1 MPVWF
6 SNLGTLGTTDPR
18 LGSAFA
24 SGGVKVSEFRTLDNR
39 ALYTQNVWVN
49 VMVNL
54 IARAV
59 AKTPMKAYQ
68 DGTDTTPD
76 RERLR
81 SRGANAHPLASVIE
95 RPWRGGT
102 QFRLKNALVVEYLVN
117 PNGKAYVWMDREG
130 RPSGLPKRLIPMRSS
145 QLTAQYDRSGRVAF
159 YEWREQPGA
168 DPTARIL
175 PDDMLVVGFED
186 GVSPLSALAKTLEI
200 DIASQQTT
208 ASFYKNGA
216 HVGTIFTTEKPLKPD
231 AVETIEAKLRS
242 DHKGPENAFRTLVLA
257 NMPGAEMHNLGGVN
271 SSDAQTVEHRKL
283 AREEVAAAFH
293 VPQPIAGILDRAT
306 FSNIETQT
314 RMWVVDTLGEHF
326 AMIESAFNGQ
336 LVDAH
341 DEWAD
346 CFVEFDPGEIL
357 RGAPTQRAETYLK
370 WLNSGT
376 RTPNE
381 MRRLENLPDI
391 PDDWANA
398 IYIPANL
405 VPAGLPGGA
414 SGTPQNGASPDGRVR
429 MAQPLPDVALWG
441 GTDLAAAAVDDGGAS

>member
-6 SNLGTLGTTDPR
+6 SNLGVLGTTDPR
-18 LGSAFA
+18 LGNVF
-24 SGGVKVSEFRTLDNR
+24 SGGVRVSEFRTLDNH

-59 AKTPMKAYQ
+59 AKTPLKAYQ
-68 DGTDTTPD
+68 DSGERNAK
-76 RERLR
+76 RERLL
-81 SRGANAHPLASVIE
+81 SRGSGAHDLAALLE
-95 RPWRGGT
+95 RPWKGGT

-117 PNGKAYVWMDREG
+117 PSGKAYVWMDREG
-130 RPSGLPKRLIPMRSS
+130 SPSAPPKRLMPMRSH
-145 QLTAQYDRSGRVAF
+145 QLTAQYNRSGMVAF
-159 YEWREQPGA
+159 YEWRETPEA
-168 DPTARIL
+168 EPTRIL

-216 HVGTIFTTEKPLKPD
+216 HVGSVLTTEKPLKPD
-231 AVETIEAKLRS
+231 AVDAIEAKLRS

-257 NMPGAEMHNLGGVN
+257 NMPGTQMLEMGGVN
-271 SSDAQTVEHRKL
+271 SSEAQTVEHRKL

-326 AMIESAFNGQ
+326 AMIESALNGQ

-341 DEWAD
+341 SEWST

-370 WLNSGT
+370 WLNAGV

-381 MRRLENLPDI
+381 LRRLENLDPI
-391 PDDWANA
+391 QDDWANA
-398 IYIPANL
+398 IYVPANL

-414 SGTPQNGASPDGRVR
+414 SSTPTKAVMRIGSPDDPSLLER
-429 MAQPLPDVALWG
+429 LELS
-441 GTDLAAAAVDDGGAS
+441 ASQIAEREARSE